1 MATSPTTL
9 DKMAA
14 DFALVSDTYTGTSPA
29 DPYPQLAALREQ
41 SPVMPGDILARY
53 GVPSQADYANSGRK
67 VMTVFRYDD
76 VIKVLRD
83 PVNWRSSLNADGF
96 GAAVDNLLITG
107 MDGAEH
113 KALRNLLSPTFAM
126 QVIQRLND
134 TLVRPVIRTEFIDK
148 LRPNGGADLVREFGL
163 PFPVRVVY
171 AIFGFPENPGAVM
184 QFAGWALAILAGPQ
198 VDPEMGK
205 VTGPAAMDAAR
216 KLFEHVL
223 PIIAQRRAE
232 PPRDDLIGFLF
243 TVDKDGEKFT
253 DAEIATFVRMLLLAA
268 AETTSRT
275 FANMMVQLF
284 EHPAVLERLGA
295 DRSLIGKAITETMR
309 LEPVAAY
316 LARLAARDM
325 DIGGTAI
332 AAGTAVSLCIAAAAN
347 RDPKIYD
354 RPDELDIDRPLRPVL
369 SFGFGPHMCLGM
381 HIARI
386 EIEAAVD
393 ALLDLPNLRLDPA
406 YPKPVIRGM
415 QMRGPDHLHALWDA

>member
-1 MATSPTTL
+1 MATSPMTTL

-14 DFALVSDTYTGTSPA
+14 DFLLVSDTYTGTSPA
-29 DPYPQLAALREQ
+29 NPYPQLAELREKN
-41 SPVMPGDILARY
+41 PVMPGDILARY

-67 VMTVFRYDD
+67 VFTVFHYDD

-107 MDGAEH
+107 MDGDEH
-113 KALRNLLSPTFAM
+113 KAMRNLLSPTFAM

-134 TLVRPVIRTEFIDK
+134 TLVRPVIRNEFIDK
-148 LRPNGGADLVREFGL
+148 LRPNGRADLVREFGL

-171 AIFGFPENPGAVM
+171 AIFGFPDNPAAVM

-198 VDPEMGK
+198 VDPEMAK

-223 PIIAQRRAE
+223 PIIQQRRAE
-232 PPRDDLIGFLF
+232 QPRDDLIGFLL

-268 AETTSRT
+268 SETTSRT
-275 FANMMVQLF
+275 FANMMVLLF
-284 EHPAVLERLGA
+284 EHPGVLERLRA

-325 DIGGTAI
+325 EIGGVTI
-332 AAGTAVSLCIAAAAN
+332 PAGTAVSLCIAAAN
-347 RDPKIYD
+347 RDPKNYE
-354 RPDELDIDRPLRPVL
+354 RPDELDIDRPMRPVL
-369 SFGFGPHMCLGM
+369 SFGFGPHMCMGM
-381 HIARI
+381 HIARL

-415 QMRGPDHLHALWDA
+415 QMRGPDSLHVLWDA